1 MSSSTG
7 LNGFRRTASAP
18 EVRSRSPSMSAPVS
32 KITWGERAERLSSR
46 QNESPSSPGRL
57 TSRITTSGRKNRA
70 ISAAASAES
79 ASSTSNS
86 LAGSVVRRSS
96 RRPASSSTTRTRSR
110 SGSGAVTAAIG
121 GDLRGRLKAAA
132 LSALARSARSTPP
145 APDDRSDDQPDEH
158 RDDEPEHDTDENP
171 RRPTRHLAAAPLAV
185 ADSRRS
191 RGEPQ
196 RITALSVW
204 PLTRRARG
212 KPLDRGTRRVVQ
224 RLESEFFT
232 DDAGTSDHRLELAE
246 RNLARADTSSR
257 SRARARV
264 SPAAAP

>member
-96 RRPASSSTTRTRSR
+96 RRPASSSTRRTRSR
-110 SGSGAVTAAIG
+110 AGSGAVTAAIG
-121 GDLRGRLKAAA
+121 GDLRVRLKAAA
-132 LSALARSARSTPP
+132 LSALARSARSRPP
-145 APDDRSDDQPDEH
+145 APEIA
-158 RDDEPEHDTDENP
+158 P
-171 RRPTRHLAAAPLAV
+171 RISPT
-185 ADSRRS
+185 
-191 RGEPQ
+191 
-196 RITALSVW
+196 ITATTNHSTT
-204 PLTRRARG
+204 PT
-212 KPLDRGTRRVVQ
+212 KTHVVQ
-224 RLESEFFT
+224 LGISLRLLSLLHT
-232 DDAGTSDHRLELAE
+232 HVHHAV
-246 RNLARADTSSR
+246 SR
-257 SRARARV
+257 SE
-264 SPAAAP
+264 SPPSQYGH